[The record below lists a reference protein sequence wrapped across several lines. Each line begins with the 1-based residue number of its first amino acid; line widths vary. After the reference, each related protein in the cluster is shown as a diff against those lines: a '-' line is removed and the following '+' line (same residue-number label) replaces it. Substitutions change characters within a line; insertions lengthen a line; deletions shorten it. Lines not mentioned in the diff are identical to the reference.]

1 MLTSLILIVQWLAL
15 QLIQIT
21 ELGFHLPFS
30 PMSPVAAR
38 QRYLAAIHVP
48 NEMLGIFEGS
58 LSTPDDCFLT
68 SGGASAP
75 LPPAFVP
82 FWGDLDASKGIWHQ
96 WFCIRKPT
104 IVSALHEFSFSV
116 FEDARTFDQFIDEW
130 LLRSIENDEGVGDES
145 RRIAKHFGRSE
156 EFLEWLDQFSVDL
169 GQRLDLPVFAQDI
182 PLSEVA
188 SLEQY
193 DGEFPTPVLAHRAR
207 WDFCCEVEARGVLEN
222 SLYKKDPGRY
232 SEGAAA
238 WLAHVEASPW
248 LKKDTDKPDVFRH
261 YLEKEDWAK
270 AWLSINAHGWKLSQ
284 VSDALHELDRRTRT
298 PGFDLAVAAWHEML
312 PQFTARDYY

>member
-1 MLTSLILIVQWLAL
+1 
-15 QLIQIT
+15 
-21 ELGFHLPFS
+21 
-30 PMSPVAAR
+30 MSPVAAR
-38 QRYLAAIHVP
+38 QRYLYSLGFPPEISILC
-48 NEMLGIFEGS
+48 NEDLPSYYFLGP
-58 LSTPDDCFLT
+58 TKA
-68 SGGASAP
+68 GGGEVP

-82 FWGDLDASKGIWHQ
+82 FWGQLHDSKGIWHQ
-96 WFCIRKPT
+96 WFCGRGSSF
-104 IVSALHEFSFSV
+104 VVMLHDFSFAV
-116 FEDARTFDQFIDEW
+116 FENARNIDQYVDAW
-130 LLRSIENDEGVGDES
+130 LLASIEFFEGVGQEAQG
-145 RRIAKHFGRSE
+145 IAKDFGRST
-156 EFLEWLDQFSVDL
+156 EFLEWLDQFSTDL
-169 GQRLDLPVFAQDI
+169 KETPDLPVFAQDI

-193 DGEFPTPVLAHRAR
+193 DGDFPTPVLAHRAR
-207 WDFCCEVEARGVLEN
+207 WDFCCEIEARGVLEN

-261 YLEKEDWAK
+261 YPEKEDWAK

-284 VSDALHELDRRTRT
+284 VSDALHELDRRTRA